1 MSFQGDHF
9 YKSYYETQ
17 RKLNLLLLSTSSFY
31 VLTGDGYVGGKDP
44 KMGMKAVPSHTAV
57 EWITK

>member
-17 RKLNLLLLSTSSFY
+17 RKLNLFLLSTSSFY
-31 VLTGDGYVGGKDP
+31 ILTGDGYVGGKDP
-44 KMGMKAVPSHTAV
+44 KVGMKAVPSHTAV